1 MIIDDP
7 TVVAAL
13 AVLVFT
19 LLLLLLV
26 AVVYFR
32 IIKFPK
38 PFKRNGNAPLV
49 VGFFHPYCASG
60 GGGERVLWKTIE
72 VLAAAEEAELERP
85 LRIVIYT
92 IDEFRKDYKAGVCV
106 CVCVCVNVCRKQ
118 TWTSRFFLSHNSLFL
133 LPMNRFVETCS
144 IQILY

>member
-19 LLLLLLV
+19 LLLLV

-72 VLAAAEEAELERP
+72 VLAAAAAEERP

-144 IQILY
+144 IQILD